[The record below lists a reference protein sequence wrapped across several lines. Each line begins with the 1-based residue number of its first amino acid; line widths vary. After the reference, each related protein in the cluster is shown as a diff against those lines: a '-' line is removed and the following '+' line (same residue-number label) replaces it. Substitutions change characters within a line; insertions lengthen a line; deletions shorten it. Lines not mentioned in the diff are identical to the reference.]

1 MFPKNLNLLCI
12 LDKGK
17 KIMKKRVI
25 SVFST
30 ILACGLIVSCGGGD
44 DLGGGSE
51 DFTRVYV
58 YASGQDIYEAD
69 AAVATDTDDDDI
81 CDSLVF
87 ESDNV
92 DISITSQ
99 TYPSASDNPIIGSSV
114 KISEYIVEFTP
125 LENSPA
131 LPPKQIFSEWTI
143 APDATTTIA
152 VRIIDLEDKYTMSFH
167 QLNYSDYLD
176 FVFAGGVSYEYR
188 VKVSL
193 RAQEV
198 LSGVEKTIVYE
209 FTLYYF
215 DIEDDCNLPVS

>member
-1 MFPKNLNLLCI
+1 M
-12 LDKGK
+12 K
-17 KIMKKRVI
+17 KIVV
-25 SVFST
+25 SVLS
-30 ILACGLIVSCGGGD
+30 IIMACGLIISCGGGD
-44 DLGGGSE
+44 DLGGDSQ

-58 YASGQDIYEAD
+58 FASGQGIYEAD
-69 AAVATDTDDDDI
+69 AIIATDTDEDGS
-81 CDSLVF
+81 CDSLSY

-92 DISITSQ
+92 NISLTSQ
-99 TYPSASDNPIIGSSV
+99 VYPSANDTPIIGSPV
-114 KISEYIVEFTP
+114 KISQYIVEFTP

-143 APDATTTIA
+143 APDTTTTIA
-152 VRIIDLEDKYTMSFH
+152 VRIIDIEDKYSASYH
-167 QLNYSDYLD
+167 PLNYLDYLD

-198 LSGVEKTIVYE
+198 LSGIEKTIEFE

-215 DIEDDCNLPVS
+215 DIEDDCL